1 MKQLSYWI
9 LGILSLFMAACDS
22 SGSSST
28 TTVKNGTWR
37 ATLIRD
43 GHTLPFLLDI
53 EANSDGKTYS
63 AYALNGTERFKMDTA
78 YVENDSLHI
87 PMDLYDS
94 ELIGKIGEDRLTG
107 VWRESRPGRAPGEL
121 PFEAVYGQEYRFF
134 EPGISES
141 SATVGG
147 KWAVT
152 FRSEDPEDSYE
163 AVGIFAQEGA
173 ELTGTFLTPTGDYRY
188 LAGNVKGDSVYLS
201 CFDGSHVFLFTAAL
215 QADGSLNGE
224 AFYGLTG
231 YETWTARPD
240 ADAKLP
246 DANTLTY
253 LKPGYDSFDFEFPN
267 ADGNMVSLQDPVFKD
282 KVVVVQIMGSWCPNC
297 MDETRFLA
305 PWYKKNRDRGVEIV
319 GLAFERSDKLED
331 SAPKLRKMSQRY
343 DVYYPILLAGLSD
356 KDSAATS
363 LPMLNH
369 IMSFPTTIILDK
381 KHNVRN
387 IHTGFS
393 GPGTGKYYDEF
404 VADFN
409 RLVDKLVEE

>member
-1 MKQLSYWI
+1 MNRLPVWFAA
-9 LGILSLFMAACDS
+9 FMGLLLTACN
-22 SGSSST
+22 SSSIPV
-28 TTVKNGTWR
+28 VKNGTWR
-37 ATLIRD
+37 STLIRD
-43 GHTLPFLLDI
+43 GRTLPFLLEI
-53 EANSDGKTYS
+53 ETNSDGLTYS

-78 YVENDSLHI
+78 YIENDSLHI
-87 PMDLYDS
+87 PMGLYDS

-107 VWRESRPGRAPGEL
+107 IWRESRAGRAPGEL
-121 PFEAVYGQEYRFF
+121 PFEAVYGQEFRFF
-134 EPGISES
+134 ETDTLAS
-141 SATVGG
+141 SVSVGG

-152 FRSEDPEDSYE
+152 FRDPASKDSYE
-163 AVGIFAQEGA
+163 AVGIFEQKGS

-188 LAGNVKGDSVYLS
+188 LAGNAKGDSLYLS
-201 CFDGSHVFLFTAAL
+201 CFDGSHVYLFTAAL
-215 QADGSLNGE
+215 QADGALSGA

-240 ADAKLP
+240 ANAELP
-246 DANTLTY
+246 DANTLTF
-253 LKPGYDSFDFEFPN
+253 LKPGYESFDFKFPN

-319 GLAFERSDKLED
+319 GLAFERSDKLAD
-331 SAPKLRKMSQRY
+331 SAPKLRKMAQRY

-369 IMSFPTTIILDK
+369 IMSFPTTIVLDK
-381 KHNVRN
+381 NHKVRN

-404 VADFN
+404 VAEFN
-409 RLVDKLVEE
+409 GLIDALVEE

>member
-1 MKQLSYWI
+1 MKKLSFWI
-9 LGILSLFMAACDS
+9 FALVGLSLAACDS
-22 SGSSST
+22 PST
-28 TTVKNGTWR
+28 TTIKNGTWR
-37 ATLIRD
+37 ATLLRD

-53 EANSDGKTYS
+53 ETNSDGQTYS

-87 PMDLYDS
+87 PVELYDS
-94 ELIGKIGEDRLTG
+94 ELIGKIGEDKLTG
-107 VWRESRPGRAPGEL
+107 VWRESRPGQPVGEL
-121 PFEAVYGQEYRFF
+121 PFEAVYGQAYRFF
-134 EPGISES
+134 EQGIIASGVS
-141 SATVGG
+141 VGG
-147 KWAVT
+147 KWAVKFVT
-152 FRSEDPEDSYE
+152 ENPADSYE
-163 AVGIFAQEGA
+163 AVGIFEQKGS

-188 LAGNVKGDSVYLS
+188 LAGNVKGDSMYLS
-201 CFDGSHVFLFTAAL
+201 CFDGTHVFLFTAAL
-215 QADGSLNGE
+215 QSDGTLSGE
-224 AFYGLTG
+224 AFYGLTS

-240 ADAKLP
+240 ANAKLP
-246 DANTLTY
+246 DANTLTFI
-253 LKPGYDSFDFEFPN
+253 KPGYDSFDFKFPN
-267 ADGNMVSLQDPVFKD
+267 ADGNMVSLQDAAFKN

-319 GLAFERSDKLED
+319 GLAFERSGKLED
-331 SAPKLRKMSQRY
+331 SAPKLRKMAQRY
-343 DVYYPILLAGLSD
+343 DVYYPMLLAGTSD
-356 KDSAATS
+356 KDSAAAS

-369 IMSFPTTIILDK
+369 VMSFPTTIVLDK

-409 RLVDKLVEE
+409 RLVDKLVQE

>member
-1 MKQLSYWI
+1 MKRLPLWI
-9 LGILSLFMAACDS
+9 IALISLSLTGCDTPATS
-22 SGSSST
+22 
-28 TTVKNGTWR
+28 TVKNGTWR
-37 ATLIRD
+37 ATLVRD
-43 GHTLPFLLDI
+43 GHTLPFLLEI
-53 EANSDGKTYS
+53 ETNSDGKTYS
-63 AYALNGTERFKMDTA
+63 AYALNGSERFKMDTA
-78 YVENDSLHI
+78 YVEGDSLHI
-87 PMDLYDS
+87 PMELYDS

-107 VWRESRPGRAPGEL
+107 VWRESRPGQVAGEL
-121 PFEAVYGQEYRFF
+121 PFEAVYGEDYRFF
-134 EPGISES
+134 EPGIIES
-141 SATVGG
+141 GESVGG

-152 FRSEDPEDSYE
+152 FRDAEGADLYE
-163 AVGIFAQEGA
+163 AVGIFEQKGS

-188 LAGNVKGDSVYLS
+188 LAGNVRGDSLYLS

-215 QADGSLNGE
+215 QADGTLSGE
-224 AFYGLTG
+224 AFYGLTS

-240 ADAKLP
+240 ANAELP

-253 LKPGYDSFDFEFPN
+253 LKPGYDSFDFKFPN
-267 ADGNMVSLQDPVFKD
+267 ADGNMVSLEDPAFKD

-331 SAPKLRKMSQRY
+331 SAPKLRKMAQRY

-369 IMSFPTTIILDK
+369 VMSFPTTILLDK

-393 GPGTGKYYDEF
+393 GPGTGKYYEEF
-404 VADFN
+404 VAEFN
-409 RLVDKLVEE
+409 GLIDKLVME